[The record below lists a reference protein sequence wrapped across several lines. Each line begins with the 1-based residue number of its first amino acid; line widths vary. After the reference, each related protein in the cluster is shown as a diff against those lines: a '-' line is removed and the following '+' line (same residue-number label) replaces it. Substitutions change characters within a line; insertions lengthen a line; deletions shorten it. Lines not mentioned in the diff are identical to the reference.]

1 MRIAKVSM
9 GMSVCDSI
17 VGFRAYDSYNNLLLE
32 ENWWDKRGHNPNV
45 EICPDGSYEADLR
58 EW

>member
-1 MRIAKVSM
+1 MIVFF
-9 GMSVCDSI
+9 SI